1 MKRVF
6 RNGRTS
12 FKMSIR
18 YFASKNLKIFL
29 KKIAS
34 RLFLPNSNPGGGPWN
49 LPKIRSAIGLQIYVA
64 VVKIVDHLPHFNIS
78 VAFDLLLK

>member
-1 MKRVF
+1 
-6 RNGRTS
+6 
-12 FKMSIR
+12 MSIR

-64 VVKIVDHLPHFNIS
+64 VVKIVDHLSETIWAAVTTKNNVIVKRHM
-78 VAFDLLLK
+78 